1 MAKRRFKTDL
11 TVSGINNLKA
21 ELINYKNNILQSKL
35 NLFTRRLAE
44 IGLNV
49 ANVKIS
55 ESPLGKYVSVK
66 IETKSLNGESI
77 AFLIANGQTVQ
88 SEGYEPFNILLGI
101 EFGSGIHYNKDEIN
115 PYANELGF
123 GYGTFPGQLHALKD
137 EGWYY
142 WDAKTET
149 WKHSYGI
156 KATMPM
162 YNAYIQMLQQI
173 QTIAREVF
181 GK

>member
-1 MAKRRFKTDL
+1 MAKRRFKTNL
-11 TVSGINNLKA
+11 SVRGINNLKT
-21 ELINYKNNILQSKL
+21 ELLNYKNNILQSKM

-44 IGLNV
+44 AGLNV
-49 ANVKIS
+49 ANVRIS
-55 ESPLGKYVSVK
+55 ESPLGKYVLVR
-66 IETKSLNGESI
+66 IESKSFKDKST
-77 AFLIANGQTVQ
+77 AFLIATGQTVQ

-101 EFGSGIHYNKDEIN
+101 EFGAGIHYNKDEIN

-142 WDAKTET
+142 WDAKSET

-162 YNAYIQMLQQI
+162 YSAYIEMKPKI
-173 QTIAREVF
+173 SIIAKEVF
-181 GK
+181 GR

>member
-11 TVSGINNLKA
+11 SVRGINNLKA
-21 ELINYKNNILQSKL
+21 ELLNYKSNILQSKL

-44 IGLNV
+44 VGLNV

-66 IETKSLNGESI
+66 IDSKSFNDKST
-77 AFLIANGQTVQ
+77 AFLIATGQTIH

-101 EFGSGIHYNKDEIN
+101 EFGAGIHYNPN
-115 PYANELGF
+115 PNPNADKLGF
-123 GYGTFPGQLHALKD
+123 GVGTFPGQVHAFED
-137 EGWYY
+137 GWYY
-142 WDAKTET
+142 WDAKTES
-149 WKHSYGI
+149 WKYSHGV

-162 YNAYIQMLQQI
+162 YNAYIEMI
-173 QTIAREVF
+173 PRIKEIARDVF

>member
-11 TVSGINNLKA
+11 SVRGINNLKA
-21 ELINYKNNILQSKL
+21 ELINYKNNTLQSKL
-35 NLFTRRLAE
+35 SLFTRRLAE
-44 IGLNV
+44 AGLNV
-49 ANVKIS
+49 ANIKVN
-55 ESPLGKYVSVK
+55 ESPLGQYISVR
-66 IETKSLNGESI
+66 IENSFTKGESK
-77 AFLIANGQTVQ
+77 AFLIASGKTMH
-88 SEGYEPFNILLGI
+88 SEGYEPFNILLGV
-101 EFGSGIHYNKDEIN
+101 EFGSGIHYNKKEIN

-173 QTIAREVF
+173 KTIAREVF

>member
-11 TVSGINNLKA
+11 SVRGINNLKA
-21 ELINYKNNILQSKL
+21 ELINYKNNILQSKI

-44 IGLNV
+44 VGLNV

-55 ESPLGKYVSVK
+55 ESPLGRYVSVR
-66 IETKSLNGESI
+66 IESKNLKDESI
-77 AFLIANGQTVQ
+77 AFLVATGLTVQ

-101 EFGSGIHYNKDEIN
+101 EFGAGIHYNPKPN
-115 PYANELGF
+115 PNAGELGF
-123 GYGTFPGQLHALKD
+123 GVGTFPGQLHAREED
-137 EGWYY
+137 GWYY

-149 WKHSYGI
+149 WKHSYGV

-162 YNAYIQMLQQI
+162 YNAYIEMKPKI
-173 QTIAREVF
+173 KSIAREVF
-181 GK
+181 GR

>member
-1 MAKRRFKTDL
+1 MAKRTFKTNL
-11 TVSGINNLKA
+11 STSGIDKLKK
-21 ELINYKNNILQSKL
+21 ELQNYKNVTLQN
-35 NLFTRRLAE
+35 NLLKFTRRLAE
-44 IGLNV
+44 EGLIV
-49 ANVKIS
+49 ANAKIA
-55 ESPLGKYVSVK
+55 ESPLGKYVSVR
-66 IETKSLNGESI
+66 IESKSLNGEATS
-77 AFLIANGQTVQ
+77 FLIATGQTIH

-101 EFGSGIHYNKDEIN
+101 EFGAGIHYNKDEIN

-149 WKHSYGI
+149 WKHSYGV

-162 YNAYIQMLQQI
+162 YNAYIEMKPKI
-173 QTIAREVF
+173 KSIAREVF
-181 GK
+181 GR

>member
-11 TVSGINNLKA
+11 SVRGINNLKA
-21 ELINYKNNILQSKL
+21 ELLNYKNNILQSKL

-44 IGLNV
+44 VGLNV

-55 ESPLGKYVSVK
+55 ESPLGKYVSVR
-66 IETKSLNGESI
+66 IESKSLNGEST
-77 AFLIANGQTVQ
+77 AFLIANGRTIH
-88 SEGYEPFNILLGI
+88 SEGYEPFNILLGV
-101 EFGSGIHYNKDEIN
+101 EFGAGIHYNPN
-115 PYANELGF
+115 PNPNAAELGL
-123 GYGTFPGQLHALKD
+123 GVGTFPGQVHAFED
-137 EGWYY
+137 GWYY

-149 WKHSYGI
+149 WKYSHGV

-162 YNAYIQMLQQI
+162 YNAYIEMLPKI
-173 QTIAREVF
+173 KNIAKEVF